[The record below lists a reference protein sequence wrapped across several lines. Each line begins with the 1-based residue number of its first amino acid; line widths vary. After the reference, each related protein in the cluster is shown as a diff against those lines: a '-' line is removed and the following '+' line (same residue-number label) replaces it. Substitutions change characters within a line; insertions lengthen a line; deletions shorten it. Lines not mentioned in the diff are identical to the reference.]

1 MASEQVLKLLRSI
14 PLFADLDSD
23 ELMELL
29 RIARPTE
36 FAKGD
41 VVCRQGDPGDCMYA
55 IQAGE
60 VSILIR
66 GPDGQAVPVAT
77 LGPGDLL
84 GEMTLVDD
92 QPRSADVV
100 AAGAVRAFRL
110 DRASFEGLRAALNPV
125 AFKVL
130 KRIALTVCG
139 HLRHVNTTVS
149 KLVGGGD
156 DAPGQPRKAT
166 GNVRTRR
173 AGAPTGETR
182 SFWGGLM
189 NRVRGG

>member
-92 QPRSADVV
+92 QPRSAD
-100 AAGAVRAFRL
+100 
-110 DRASFEGLRAALNPV
+110 S
-125 AFKVL
+125 
-130 KRIALTVCG
+130 
-139 HLRHVNTTVS
+139 S
-149 KLVGGGD
+149 
-156 DAPGQPRKAT
+156 AT
-166 GNVRTRR
+166 H
-173 AGAPTGETR
+173 A
-182 SFWGGLM
+182 
-189 NRVRGG
+189 